1 MAQVRFGGSEPRAG
15 ELGHSQ
21 SVETG
26 GVRGPHTLPA
36 GEAPAGS
43 VCRER
48 AWDGVARALDTR
60 KTPETLHAAEPCWRL
75 PLRLCGG
82 GREAGPAQ

>member
-21 SVETG
+21 SVEIG

-36 GEAPAGS
+36 GKAPARS

-48 AWDGVARALDTR
+48 AWDGVARASDAPQNAR
-60 KTPETLHAAEPCWRL
+60 DASRSGAMPAA
-75 PLRLCGG
+75 
-82 GREAGPAQ
+82 PA

>member
-48 AWDGVARALDTR
+48 AWDGVARASDALQNAGDASR
-60 KTPETLHAAEPCWRL
+60 SGATPAA
-75 PLRLCGG
+75 
-82 GREAGPAQ
+82 PA